1 MSSARQRNLYGG
13 AVGGCFQADARPSR
27 AGRDD
32 GLLAGRG
39 ARG

>member
-13 AVGGCFQADARPSR
+13 EAGGCFQVGARPSR
-27 AGRDD
+27 AGRGD